1 MAARTF
7 HRRLHLVHGP
17 TPLVHY
23 PRLSDRLGVE
33 LWVKRDDMTG
43 GVEAGNKLRKLE
55 FLVADAL
62 AKGADT
68 LVTCGALQSNH
79 CRATAAVAARFGL
92 HAVLFLRSD
101 DLSQPVPD
109 AGNALLMKLF
119 GAELHPISPADYAD
133 RGRLLAACAE
143 ALTRSGRR
151 PYVIPEGA
159 SNGLGSLG
167 YVEAMREVREQLDA
181 GLAGGRPFAWVAHAC
196 GSGGTAAGVALGA
209 SYHGVAERVLA
220 VAVCDS
226 RAYFEQVV
234 SRIAAEMRALDPR
247 LGEPDGLVI
256 DDTSKGPRYG
266 VASPEQRTFLVD
278 VARASGLAL
287 DPVYTG
293 KALFGL
299 GRAVERDASMQGK
312 RVLFLHTGGLPGLLA
327 QGDELGPLV

>member
-1 MAARTF
+1 MAPRPF
-7 HRRLHLVHGP
+7 PRRLHLVHGP

-62 AKGADT
+62 ARGADT
-68 LVTCGALQSNH
+68 LVTCGAIQSNH

-92 HAVLFLRSD
+92 RSVLFLRTD
-101 DLSQPVPD
+101 DVAAPLPN
-109 AGNALLMKLF
+109 AGNVLLMKLF
-119 GAELHPISPADYAD
+119 GAELHRISPADYAD
-133 RGRLLAACAE
+133 RGRLLDACAE
-143 ALTRSGRR
+143 ALARTGRK

-209 SYHGVAERVLA
+209 AYHGVSERVLA

-234 SRIAAEMRALDPR
+234 GRIAGEMRDLDPR
-247 LGEPDGLVI
+247 LGERHGLVV
-256 DDTSKGPRYG
+256 DDASKGPRYG
-266 VASPEQRTFLVD
+266 VASPEQHAFLVE

-299 GRAVERDASMQGK
+299 ARAVERDPSMQGK

-327 QGDELGPLV
+327 QGDELGPFE